1 MTRRKSGACLR
12 CAVVGSMSRRN
23 ATRIVSVYLLVFH
36 TVDCFLRTLSFAFP
50 SAPFGV
56 TDTPVIAHPY
66 DMPPRQPFFISDG
79 FWCHSWLVLAQFASI
94 FISFLLTQIT
104 PRHDNTTYTFPSATE
119 LIPPGFHR
127 YTSSLPISAHQS
139 LAPIIRISRPV
150 FSPFLRYYSHP
161 IFTRLQCLTL
171 HVWCCSSLTRVALVL
186 PTDMR
191 GLVWLWCSCRQKRRT
206 SCLALPF
213 LLPLPSIILPV
224 CSRPI
229 LPTSCV
235 SRACKI
241 HTSAARRGW

>member
-1 MTRRKSGACLR
+1 MPHSSSQARPSVQEPTPPSLLSRTSLSLPPSFGSHELGTQLGLVARSNLTRRKSGACLR

-23 ATRIVSVYLLVFH
+23 ATRIVSVYFLVFH

-139 LAPIIRISRPV
+139 LAPIIRISRLV

-171 HVWCCSSLTRVALVL
+171 HCVVLLKPDQSSTCLVNGHARIGVAMV
-186 PTDMR
+186 
-191 GLVWLWCSCRQKRRT
+191 
-206 SCLALPF
+206 
-213 LLPLPSIILPV
+213 
-224 CSRPI
+224 
-229 LPTSCV
+229 
-235 SRACKI
+235 
-241 HTSAARRGW
+241 